1 MAAGSSK
8 TVIYAAL
15 IGNGLIAIT
24 KFIAA
29 GFTGSAAMLS
39 EAVHSVVDTG
49 NQVLLLYGLKRSSRP
64 ADDAHPF
71 GYGME
76 LYFWAFVVAILIFA
90 GGAGISAYHG
100 VEKILHPEPIQ
111 SVYVNYIVLGLAMV
125 FEAFAW
131 WVAFKAF
138 RASKGELG
146 YIEAVR
152 RSKDPALFTVLFEDS
167 AAMLGLIVAFVGI
180 ALGQWLDMPILD
192 GVASVLIGVVLAVTA
207 ALLAYEAKGLLI
219 GEGVDP
225 EVRAGVLTLLKQQP
239 DILRVNE
246 LRSMH
251 LGPNEVLLTISVD
264 FTGGL
269 SADQVEAAIST
280 MEQQIKGSYPDIK
293 RLFIEAQSWR
303 AHQADRMASAK
314 AEAKSAGTEADGD
327 RALIERTGPARPL
340 KDP

>member
-8 TVIYAAL
+8 SVIYAAL
-15 IGNGLIAIT
+15 IGNGLIALT

-49 NQVLLLYGLKRSSRP
+49 NQGLLLHGLRRSARP
-64 ADDAHPF
+64 ADDDHPF

-90 GGAGISAYHG
+90 GGAGISIYHG
-100 VEKILHPEPIQ
+100 VEKILHPEPLKNA
-111 SVYVNYIVLGLAMV
+111 YVNYIVLGLAMV

-138 RASKGELG
+138 RASKGDLG
-146 YIEAVR
+146 WFEAVR

-167 AAMLGLIVAFVGI
+167 AAMLGLIVAMIGI
-180 ALGQWLDMPILD
+180 ALGQALGMPVLD
-192 GVASVLIGVVLAVTA
+192 GVASVLIGVILALTA

-219 GEGVDP
+219 GEGVEP
-225 EVRAGVLTLLKQQP
+225 ATRRGIEAVIAEQEGIFKL
-239 DILRVNE
+239 NE

-251 LGPNEVLLTISVD
+251 LGPEEVLLAISVD
-264 FTGGL
+264 FAGDMT
-269 SADQVEAAIST
+269 ADQVEATISK
-280 MEQQIKGSYPDIK
+280 MEQQIKARYPEV
-293 RLFIEAQSWR
+293 RRVFIEAQNWR
-303 AHQADRMASAK
+303 AHLADRQASRERTASSD
-314 AEAKSAGTEADGD
+314 ETSSAGTTSPSPSAEDA
-327 RALIERTGPARPL
+327 
-340 KDP
+340 

>member
-1 MAAGSSK
+1 MAAASSK

-29 GFTGSAAMLS
+29 ALTGSAAMLS

-49 NQVLLLYGLKRSSRP
+49 NQGLLLYGIKRSNRP
-64 ADDAHPF
+64 PDDAHPF

-90 GGAGISAYHG
+90 GGAGISIYHG
-100 VEKILHPEPIQ
+100 VEKILHPEPLS
-111 SVYVNYIVLGLAMV
+111 SVYVNYIVLGLAMI

-138 RASKGELG
+138 RAQKGSLG
-146 YIEAVR
+146 WFEAVR

-180 ALGQWLDMPILD
+180 ALGQAFGMPVLD
-192 GVASVLIGVVLAVTA
+192 GVASVLIGVILALTA

-219 GEGVDP
+219 GEGV
-225 EVRAGVLTLLKQQP
+225 ELETKRGIEGVIAQQEGVFR
-239 DILRVNE
+239 LNE

-251 LGPNEVLLTISVD
+251 LGPEEVLLTVSVD
-264 FTGGL
+264 FTSDM
-269 SADQVEAAIST
+269 SADQVEATISK
-280 MEQQIKGSYPDIK
+280 MEREIKERYPDV
-293 RLFIEAQSWR
+293 RRVFIEAQHWR
-303 AHQADRMASAK
+303 AHQADRMAAQQQPSL
-314 AEAKSAGTEADGD
+314 SGD
-327 RALIERTGPARPL
+327 EALIKTPSSSPSLEGS
-340 KDP
+340 

>member
-8 TVIYAAL
+8 KVIYAAL

-29 GFTGSAAMLS
+29 GITGSAAMLS

-49 NQVLLLYGLKRSSRP
+49 NQGLLLYGLKRSSRP
-64 ADDAHPF
+64 ADEAHPF

-90 GGAGISAYHG
+90 GGAGISIYHG
-100 VEKILHPEPIQ
+100 VEKILHPEPLDN
-111 SVYVNYIVLGLAMV
+111 VYINYIVLALAMV

-138 RASKGELG
+138 RKAKGTLG
-146 YIEAVR
+146 WFEAVR

-167 AAMLGLIVAFVGI
+167 AAMLGLIVAMVGI
-180 ALGQWLDMPILD
+180 ALGQALGMPVLD
-192 GVASVLIGVVLAVTA
+192 GVASVLIGVILALTA

-219 GEGVDP
+219 GEGVEP
-225 EVRAGVLTLLKQQP
+225 ETRRGIQAVIAEQEG
-239 DILRVNE
+239 IFRVNE

-251 LGPNEVLLTISVD
+251 LGPEEVLLTISVD
-264 FTGGL
+264 FTGDMT
-269 SADQVEAAIST
+269 ADQVEATISK
-280 MEQQIKGSYPDIK
+280 MEQEIKARYPEV
-293 RLFIEAQSWR
+293 RRVFIEAQNWR
-303 AHQADRMASAK
+303 AHQADR
-314 AEAKSAGTEADGD
+314 
-327 RALIERTGPARPL
+327 RAAMERTAAADDGLSDGTPTASPSVEGA
-340 KDP
+340 

>member
-1 MAAGSSK
+1 MAASSSK

-29 GFTGSAAMLS
+29 GITGSAAMLS

-49 NQVLLLYGLKRSSRP
+49 NQGLLLYGIKRSNRP

-90 GGAGISAYHG
+90 GGAGISVYHG
-100 VEKILHPEPIQ
+100 IEKILHPEPLQ
-111 SVYVNYIVLGLAMV
+111 NAYVNYIVLGLAML

-146 YIEAVR
+146 YMEAVR
-152 RSKDPALFTVLFEDS
+152 RSKDPTLFTVLFEDS
-167 AAMLGLIVAFVGI
+167 AAMLGLIVAMIGI
-180 ALGQWLDMPILD
+180 ALGQALDMPVLD
-192 GVASVLIGVVLAVTA
+192 GVASVLIGVILALTA

-219 GEGVDP
+219 GEGVQP
-225 EVRAGVLTLLKQQP
+225 ETRRGIEAVIAEQQG
-239 DILRVNE
+239 ILRLNE
-246 LRSMH
+246 LRTMH
-251 LGPNEVLLTISVD
+251 LGPEEVLLTISVD
-264 FTGGL
+264 FDSELT
-269 SADQVEAAIST
+269 SDQVEETISK
-280 MEQQIKGSYPDIK
+280 MEKDIK
-293 RLFIEAQSWR
+293 ARYPEAKRVFIEAQNWR
-303 AHQADRMASAK
+303 AHQADRLAAEDKIEATGGKASSLDA
-314 AEAKSAGTEADGD
+314 APSPRSNEDG
-327 RALIERTGPARPL
+327 
-340 KDP
+340 